1 MKKVISVEG
10 MSCEHCAASVKS
22 ALEKLDGVK
31 SAKVDLKKK
40 SATVKLND
48 DVADDVLKSAV
59 TDAGFTP
66 VSIIEK

>member
-22 ALEKLDGVK
+22 ALEQLDGVK

-40 SATVKLND
+40 SATVKLTD
-48 DVADDVLKSAV
+48 EVADDVLKSAV
-59 TDAGFTP
+59 TEAGFTP
-66 VSIIEK
+66 VSVIEK